1 MIQNQSPL
9 LTVRE
14 VADRLRISLATAYEL
29 VKRGAIAS
37 LRVGS
42 NRGAIRIQ
50 EADLFAYECAMMQPT
65 QLPEINSRKPVCVQ
79 LKLIKIR

>member
-14 VADRLRISLATAYEL
+14 VAERLRISLATAYEL

-42 NRGAIRIQ
+42 NRGAIRVR
-50 EADLFAYECAMMQPT
+50 ETDLFAYECAMMQPT
-65 QLPEINSRKPVCVQ
+65 PLPEINVKKPVRVQ
-79 LKLIKIR
+79 LKHIKIR